1 VLLITDGRFSGAT
14 WGACVGHV
22 APEAAVGG
30 PIGLVTDGDPISI
43 DVAAR
48 RLELEVDPAELDRR
62 RQAWKPPE
70 PRYATGALA
79 KYARL
84 VGGADRGAVCG

>member
-1 VLLITDGRFSGAT
+1 
-14 WGACVGHV
+14 
-22 APEAAVGG
+22 VGG

-48 RLELEVDPAELDRR
+48 RLDLEVDPAELDRR

-70 PRYATGALA
+70 PRYARGALA
-79 KYARL
+79 KYAAL

>member
-1 VLLITDGRFSGAT
+1 MHRCGRELGGSTAPASAT
-14 WGACVGHV
+14 SPRGVRGR
-22 APEAAVGG
+22 
-30 PIGLVTDGDPISI
+30 PIGLVADGDPISI

-48 RLELEVDPAELDRR
+48 RLDLEVDPAELDRR

-84 VGGADRGAVCG
+84 VGGADQSAVCG

>member
-1 VLLITDGRFSGAT
+1 
-14 WGACVGHV
+14 
-22 APEAAVGG
+22 
-30 PIGLVTDGDPISI
+30 
-43 DVAAR
+43 VAAR
-48 RLELEVDPAELDRR
+48 RLDLEVDPAELDRR